1 MPVPENEERRH
12 LVSCLMPMLTDLD
25 VDDRALL
32 QRIDLES
39 RVDTELATDFG
50 QCLRGRKLR
59 VP

>member
-1 MPVPENEERRH
+1 
-12 LVSCLMPMLTDLD
+12 MPMLTDLD